1 MPCALYKYRNDRRQY
16 IIFVYNLPAV
26 RETRDE
32 QAKSAPQ
39 VVYDA
44 LRDLIIRGVYEGG
57 QPLRQDELAARFGV
71 SRIPV
76 REALRQLEAEG
87 LVAYEANRGAV
98 VSSLSLADALEML
111 DIRIALEGRAMRLAV
126 PNMTDDDLSR
136 IGQLID
142 AYGKARKPTD
152 AERLNRDLHIAL
164 YAPCDRP
171 RLLALIR
178 DNFDNA
184 SRFTRVRVSLATGR
198 ERPHREHEEIF
209 QACRAG
215 EADRAGM
222 LLEAHLAYS
231 QKALVAAI
239 RRGGGGKG

>member
-1 MPCALYKYRNDRRQY
+1 MREPRNELR
-16 IIFVYNLPAV
+16 
-26 RETRDE
+26 
-32 QAKSAPQ
+32 SAPQ
-39 VVYDA
+39 LVYDGV
-44 LRDLIIRGVYEGG
+44 RDLIMRGVLEGG
-57 QPLRQDELAARFGV
+57 HPLRQDELAARFGV

-111 DIRIALEGRAMRLAV
+111 DIRIALEGRALRLAV
-126 PNMTDDDLSR
+126 PNMTDGDLAQIER
-136 IGQLID
+136 LIE
-142 AYGKARKPTD
+142 AYGKAKKATD
-152 AERLNRDLHIAL
+152 AEQVNRELHVAF
-164 YAPCDRP
+164 YAPADRP

-198 ERPHREHEEIF
+198 ERPHREHQDIF
-209 QACRAG
+209 RACREGDA
-215 EADRAGM
+215 ERAGA

-231 QKALVAAI
+231 QKALVAAV
-239 RRGGGGKG
+239 RRGDQGSKG